1 MKDLPPAKDPI
12 EAIGEAYELLL
23 EDAIEEAHKI
33 EKKTGPALHRAIDEV
48 HTKTSKLEKLTKEE
62 AEKLAGYL
70 KRDLIDAARYIKE
83 SSEDFKTWFGFDVEL
98 IKDRLRELFTQAADQ
113 TTVELA
119 KLKEQPPEYHT
130 GEITGPGTLCCDAC
144 GERLHFHRPG
154 HIPPCPKCHG
164 TVFRRGTVEKDVKS

>member
-1 MKDLPPAKDPI
+1 MKELPPAKDPI

-33 EKKTGPALHRAIDEV
+33 AEKTGPALHYAIDEARI
-48 HTKTSKLEKLTKEE
+48 KTGKLEELTKEE
-62 AEKLAGYL
+62 AEKLTGYL

-83 SSEDFKTWFGFDVEL
+83 SGKDFKTWFGFDVGL
-98 IKDRLRELFTQAADQ
+98 VKDRLRELFTQAADQ

-119 KLKEQPPEYHT
+119 KLKEQASEYHT
-130 GEITGPGTLCCDAC
+130 GEITGPGTLCCNEC
-144 GERLHFHRPG
+144 GELLHFHRPG

-164 TVFRRGTVEKDVKS
+164 TVFRRETSEKDVKS

>member
-1 MKDLPPAKDPI
+1 MKDLPSAKDPI

-23 EDAIEEAHKI
+23 EDAIEEARKI
-33 EKKTGPALHRAIDEV
+33 EGKTGPALHHAIDEA
-48 HTKTSKLEKLTKEE
+48 HIKAGKLEELTTEE

-83 SSEDFKTWFGFDVEL
+83 SSEDFKTWFGFDVGL
-98 IKDRLRELFTQAADQ
+98 IKNRLRELFTQAADQ

-119 KLKEQPPEYHT
+119 KLKEQASEYHT
-130 GEITGPGTLCCDAC
+130 GEITGPGTLCCNGC
-144 GERLHFHRPG
+144 GELLHFHRPG

-164 TVFRRGTVEKDVKS
+164 TVFRRETSEKDVKN